1 MRSVGGSL
9 QGVVGWTYWIISR
22 LSEFPPP
29 YLIAF
34 LSPPS
39 SPLSSSP
46 SLLSFSPLQ
55 HSPRAD
61 HFTCFARV
69 EHGSRLV
76 AESGRVEGEGGEEL
90 ALNLEASIQCDPQS
104 LDEIAQ
110 NPLLGELYNP

>member
-46 SLLSFSPLQ
+46 SLLSSSPLQ